1 MLSSIDSDES
11 LGDMASRNIG
21 DNSSNRELK
30 TNDNRT
36 DAQKSNTGGKDQSI
50 ILSDLGISISD
61 DKAQALKGKL
71 KQKQDELLRTEYEL
85 AKAKSDFIEIM
96 RELSTFHLDFF
107 SLRKRLE
114 AVKSAWNALKQQKTL
129 SVPQI
134 QNSNII
140 CK

>member
-114 AVKSAWNALKQQKTL
+114 AVKSA
-129 SVPQI
+129 
-134 QNSNII
+134 
-140 CK
+140 